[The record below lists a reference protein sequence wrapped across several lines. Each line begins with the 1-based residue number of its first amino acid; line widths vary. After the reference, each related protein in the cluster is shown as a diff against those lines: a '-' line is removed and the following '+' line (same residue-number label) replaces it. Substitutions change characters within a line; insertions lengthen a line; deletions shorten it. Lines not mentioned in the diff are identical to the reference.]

1 MFPDKSASTTAAA
14 ARRPPRGIIA
24 RGVVAMIA
32 GASLAACS
40 GDGGGRPSTP
50 ATLQI
55 MAPAPGAV
63 TGPYVT
69 LRLRL
74 RHARLVPAAE
84 SGSTPRGD
92 RGHIHVSVDGQVIAM
107 YYGLVQKLPPLTSGT
122 HTIRAEFVA
131 ADHVA
136 FSNRVSAAVVFR
148 VR

>member
-1 MFPDKSASTTAAA
+1 
-14 ARRPPRGIIA
+14 
-24 RGVVAMIA
+24 
-32 GASLAACS
+32 
-40 GDGGGRPSTP
+40 
-50 ATLQI
+50 
-55 MAPAPGAV
+55 
-63 TGPYVT
+63 VT

-84 SGSTPRGD
+84 SGSSPKPD
-92 RGHIHVSVDGQVIAM
+92 RGHIHVSVDGQIIAM
-107 YYGLVQKLPPLTSGT
+107 YYGLVQKLPPLASGT